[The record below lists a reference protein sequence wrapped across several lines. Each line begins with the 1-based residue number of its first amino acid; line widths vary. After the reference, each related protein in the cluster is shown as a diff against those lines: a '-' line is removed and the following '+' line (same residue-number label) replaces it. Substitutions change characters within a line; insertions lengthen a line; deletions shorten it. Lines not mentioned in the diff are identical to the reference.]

1 MLTIITGVLL
11 IIGAAFNLIAAI
23 GLIRFPDVFTRMH
36 AASKAGTLGSGL
48 MLVAIAFHASDI
60 SVGSKAIAAVVFF
73 LLTAPI
79 SAHLLARAAYVA
91 GIEPWEGTVLD
102 QLKGHYT
109 DEEGHLS
116 ADDEEGDEDKTL

>member
-1 MLTIITGVLL
+1 MMTYLIGILL
-11 IIGAAFNLIAAI
+11 IVGAAFNLIAAI
-23 GLIRFPDVFTRMH
+23 GLVRFPDVFTRMH

-48 MLVAIAFHASDI
+48 LLVAIALHAAEVSI
-60 SVGSKAIAAVVFF
+60 ATRALAAVTFF

-91 GIEPWEGTVLD
+91 GIDPWEGTVLD

-109 DEEGHLS
+109 DKEGHLT
-116 ADDEEGDEDKTL
+116 ADDD

>member
-1 MLTIITGVLL
+1 MLDYLIGVLL
-11 IIGAAFNLIAAI
+11 IVGAAFNLIAAI
-23 GLIRFPDVFTRMH
+23 GLLRFPDVFTRMH

-48 MLVAIAFHASDI
+48 LLVAIAFHAGEI
-60 SVGSKAIAAVVFF
+60 SIASRALAAFIFF

-91 GIEPWEGTVLD
+91 GIEPWSGTVLD

-109 DEEGHLS
+109 DKEGHLS
-116 ADDEEGDEDKTL
+116 GDNDDD

>member
-1 MLTIITGVLL
+1 MLTYLIGILL
-11 IIGAAFNLIAAI
+11 IVGAAFNLIAAI
-23 GLIRFPDVFTRMH
+23 GLVRFPDVYTRMH

-48 MLVAIAFHASDI
+48 LLVAIALHAGDVSI
-60 SVGSKAIAAVVFF
+60 ATRALAAVTFF

-79 SAHLLARAAYVA
+79 AAHLLARAAYVA

-109 DEEGHLS
+109 DKEGHLS
-116 ADDEEGDEDKTL
+116 ADEEGDDGK

>member
-1 MLTIITGVLL
+1 MLDYLIGLLL

-23 GLIRFPDVFTRMH
+23 GLLRFPDLFTRMH

-48 MLVAIAFHASDI
+48 LLIAVALHAGEI
-60 SVGSKAIAAVVFF
+60 SVASKALAAVVFF

-91 GIEPWEGTVLD
+91 GIKPWSGTVLD

-109 DEEGHLS
+109 DKEGHLS
-116 ADDEEGDEDKTL
+116 ADEDR

>member
-1 MLTIITGVLL
+1 MLTIITGLLL

-48 MLVAIAFHASDI
+48 MLVAIAIHSSEI
-60 SVGSKAIAAVVFF
+60 SVASKALAAVVFF

-109 DEEGHLS
+109 NEEGDLS
-116 ADDEEGDEDKTL
+116 ADDDADEEKSL